1 MHSCK
6 QTTKIREDTYRVK
19 FLKHILYSQE
29 SKDPLNKIEAML
41 FVNSCVYI
49 YCQKKTSLGFSKQWN
64 IYVLSKEKLF
74 HLTLTPILKQK
85 KRKKNA
91 PFRADQTRSHESTLV
106 LLSLHE
112 DHNSP
117 KNRVLGES
125 EYVIEM
131 VLYSRGKEVIKEE
144 FISRFY
150 HYSTKNGSDGR

>member
-1 MHSCK
+1 M
-6 QTTKIREDTYRVK
+6 Y
-19 FLKHILYSQE
+19 Y
-29 SKDPLNKIEAML
+29 
-41 FVNSCVYI
+41 
-49 YCQKKTSLGFSKQWN
+49 QKKNYFTLPLPLFSNKK
-64 IYVLSKEKLF
+64 KE
-74 HLTLTPILKQK
+74 
-85 KRKKNA
+85 KKNA